1 MTGCYN
7 VSYMLE
13 KSRVVSRSS
22 GETSFHIF
30 YLFAWSDL
38 SARFRHLLPPR
49 GTSRRIK
56 NGGNGGGGGG
66 GISAAVYRR
75 LEAMLRGNGPS
86 NFRYLR
92 SGSGGGGAEDAE
104 GGAAQSQQRRS
115 ANMPPLPSSKRV
127 QQPTRGGYDVDKA
140 RAAADF
146 LALENSLSSLS
157 FTAGDIQQIFSA
169 VLAVL
174 LLGELEFSDAAF
186 LERQGAGAGRRGG
199 GGGSGDGGCRI
210 VGAIDFGSDEDNK
223 DDEDNEDNDDNDDND
238 DEEDE
243 EDEDE
248 GRVKTMG
255 VDDIT
260 ASDGTTT
267 EEEKTG
273 GEGEAQSDGVVVG
286 ALETLAA
293 LLGES
298 PCILHAALCTRSI
311 RAGARTSSVT
321 AQLTAQQASDS
332 RDAIAK
338 VR

>member
-115 ANMPPLPSSKRV
+115 ANMPPLPPLPPSKRV

-186 LERQGAGAGRRGG
+186 LERQGAGAGAGRRGG

-210 VGAIDFGSDEDNK
+210 VGAIDFGSDEDN
-223 DDEDNEDNDDNDDND
+223 EDNE

-243 EDEDE
+243 EE

-260 ASDGTTT
+260 ADNDGTTT